1 MKVLSSVIHTKL
13 LVAILAGVVS
23 IGGFQVWQYN
33 QAQYA
38 KFISDSKINCG
49 VDIEL
54 GEDAVPANAQTN
66 QNQSFL
72 TQFQQIYS
80 SLQTYISNYQ
90 KEFTKSLGK
99 LSAELT
105 QAIESSVGDLGI
117 PDPLKAGK
125 NIEKV
130 IQKQEGALLIL
141 DPRIQADNA
150 IKDWNQQ
157 YTRGQSES
165 VLGVEGQRVQSQEAA
180 ITNDATAQSSENAAA
195 AQQDVI
201 TQDILK
207 KVAIQN
213 LQNVV
218 IAKSIHSEAQEQS
231 RSLAVANI
239 NLADISDR
247 LDEQAAAKDQESNA
261 ATRQIIQSAAAND
274 SFWKNQ

>member
-1 MKVLSSVIHTKL
+1 LNTNRLIVIS
-13 LVAILAGVVS
+13 GVVILTS
-23 IGGFQVWQYN
+23 F
-33 QAQYA
+33 
-38 KFISDSKINCG
+38 SS
-49 VDIEL
+49 L
-54 GEDAVPANAQTN
+54 PANAQTN

-80 SLQTYISNYQ
+80 SLQTYISSYQ

-99 LSAELT
+99 LEAELN

-130 IQKQEGALLIL
+130 IEKQEGNLLTL

-150 IKDWNQQ
+150 VKDWNQQ

-165 VLGVEGQRVQSQEAA
+165 VLGVEGQKVQSQEAET
-180 ITNDATAQSSENAAA
+180 TNDATSQSSENANA
-195 AQQDVI
+195 AQDDVI

-213 LQNVV
+213 LQSAV
-218 IAKSIHSEAQEQS
+218 IAKSIHSESQKQS

-247 LDEQAAAKDQESNA
+247 LDEQAAAKDQESHA
-261 ATRQIIQSAAAND
+261 ATRQIIQSAATND

>member
-1 MKVLSSVIHTKL
+1 MNTNRLIAISGA
-13 LVAILAGVVS
+13 AIL
-23 IGGFQVWQYN
+23 
-33 QAQYA
+33 
-38 KFISDSKINCG
+38 ISFSS
-49 VDIEL
+49 L
-54 GEDAVPANAQTN
+54 PANAQSQ
-66 QNQSFL
+66 QNSQSFL

-90 KEFTKSLGK
+90 KEFIKSLGK
-99 LSAELT
+99 LEAELT

-130 IQKQEGALLIL
+130 IEKQEGNLLIL

-165 VLGVEGQRVQSQEAA
+165 VLGAEGQRIQSQEAA
-180 ITNDATAQSSENAAA
+180 ITNDATAQSSENANA
-195 AQQDVI
+195 AQDDVI

-213 LQNVV
+213 FQSVV
-218 IAKSIHSEAQEQS
+218 IAKSIHAEAQKQS
-231 RSLAVANI
+231 RSLAVTNI
-239 NLADISDR
+239 NLADISSR
-247 LDEQAAAKDQESNA
+247 MDEQAAAKDQESSA
-261 ATRQIIQSAAAND
+261 ASRQIIQSAAAND

>member
-1 MKVLSSVIHTKL
+1 MNTNRLIAISGA
-13 LVAILAGVVS
+13 AIL
-23 IGGFQVWQYN
+23 
-33 QAQYA
+33 
-38 KFISDSKINCG
+38 ISFSS
-49 VDIEL
+49 L
-54 GEDAVPANAQTN
+54 PANAQAS

-99 LSAELT
+99 LEAELT

-130 IQKQEGALLIL
+130 IEKQEGNLLIL
-141 DPRIQADNA
+141 DPRIQAENA
-150 IKDWNQQ
+150 VKDWNQQ
-157 YTRGQSES
+157 YTRGQSQS
-165 VLGVEGQRVQSQEAA
+165 VLGVEGQKVQSQEAET
-180 ITNDATAQSSENAAA
+180 TNDATSQSSENANA
-195 AQQDVI
+195 AQDDVI

-213 LQNVV
+213 LQNAV
-218 IAKSIHSEAQEQS
+218 IAKSIHSESQKQS
-231 RSLAVANI
+231 RSLAAANI
-239 NLADISDR
+239 NLADISSR
-247 LDEQAAAKDQESNA
+247 MGEQAAAKDQESSA

>member
-1 MKVLSSVIHTKL
+1 MNTNRLIVIS
-13 LVAILAGVVS
+13 GVV
-23 IGGFQVWQYN
+23 IL
-33 QAQYA
+33 
-38 KFISDSKINCG
+38 ISFSS
-49 VDIEL
+49 L
-54 GEDAVPANAQTN
+54 PANAQGQ
-66 QNQSFL
+66 QNSQSFL

-80 SLQTYISNYQ
+80 SLQTYINNYQ

-99 LSAELT
+99 LEAELN

-130 IQKQEGALLIL
+130 IQKQEGNLLTL
-141 DPRIQADNA
+141 DPRIQAENA

-165 VLGVEGQRVQSQEAA
+165 VLGVEGQRVQSQSAA
-180 ITNDATAQSSENAAA
+180 ITNDATSQSSENANA
-195 AQQDVI
+195 AQQDVV

-213 LQNVV
+213 LQSVV
-218 IAKSIHSEAQEQS
+218 IAKSIHAEAQKQS

-239 NLADISDR
+239 NLADISSR
-247 LDEQAAAKDQESNA
+247 MDEQAAAKDQESNA
-261 ATRQIIQSAAAND
+261 AARQIIQSAAAND
-274 SFWKNQ
+274 TFWKNQ

>member
-1 MKVLSSVIHTKL
+1 MNTNRLIAISGA
-13 LVAILAGVVS
+13 AIL
-23 IGGFQVWQYN
+23 
-33 QAQYA
+33 
-38 KFISDSKINCG
+38 ISFSS
-49 VDIEL
+49 L
-54 GEDAVPANAQTN
+54 PANAQAS

-99 LSAELT
+99 LEAELT

-195 AQQDVI
+195 AQDDVI

-213 LQNVV
+213 LQSVV
-218 IAKSIHSEAQEQS
+218 IAKSIHAEAQKQS
-231 RSLAVANI
+231 RSLAVTNI
-239 NLADISDR
+239 NLADISSR
-247 LDEQAAAKDQESNA
+247 MDEQAAAKDQESSA

>member
-1 MKVLSSVIHTKL
+1 MIS
-13 LVAILAGVVS
+13 GVV
-23 IGGFQVWQYN
+23 IL
-33 QAQYA
+33 
-38 KFISDSKINCG
+38 ISFSS
-49 VDIEL
+49 L
-54 GEDAVPANAQTN
+54 PANAQTN

-218 IAKSIHSEAQEQS
+218 IAKSIHSEAQKQS

>member
-1 MKVLSSVIHTKL
+1 MK
-13 LVAILAGVVS
+13 
-23 IGGFQVWQYN
+23 
-33 QAQYA
+33 
-38 KFISDSKINCG
+38 DSKWLI
-49 VDIEL
+49 VISSTVVL
-54 GEDAVPANAQTN
+54 ISFSSLPANAQTN

-90 KEFTKSLGK
+90 KEFSQSWGK
-99 LSAELT
+99 LEAELN

-130 IQKQEGALLIL
+130 IEKQQGDLLTL
-141 DPRIQADNA
+141 DPRIQANNA

-165 VLGVEGQRVQSQEAA
+165 VLGTEGQKVQSQEAET
-180 ITNDATAQSSENAAA
+180 TNDATSKSSENAAA
-195 AQQDVI
+195 AQDDVI

-207 KVAIQN
+207 KMATQN
-213 LQNVV
+213 LQSVV
-218 IAKSIHSEAQEQS
+218 IAKSIHSEAQKQS
-231 RSLAVANI
+231 RFLAVTNI
-239 NLADISDR
+239 NLADISSR
-247 LDEQAAAKDQESNA
+247 MDEQAASKDQESSA
-261 ATRQIIQSAAAND
+261 ATRQIIQYAAAND

>member
-1 MKVLSSVIHTKL
+1 MNTNRLIVNS
-13 LVAILAGVVS
+13 GVV
-23 IGGFQVWQYN
+23 IL
-33 QAQYA
+33 
-38 KFISDSKINCG
+38 ISFSS
-49 VDIEL
+49 L
-54 GEDAVPANAQTN
+54 PANAQGQEN
-66 QNQSFL
+66 SQSFL

-80 SLQTYISNYQ
+80 SLQTYINNYQ

-99 LSAELT
+99 LEAELN

-130 IQKQEGALLIL
+130 IQRQEGALLVL

-150 IKDWNQQ
+150 IRDWNQQ

-165 VLGVEGQRVQSQEAA
+165 VLGVEGQRVQSQSAA
-180 ITNDATAQSSENAAA
+180 ITNDATAQSSENANA
-195 AQQDVI
+195 AQQDVV

-213 LQNVV
+213 LQSVV
-218 IAKSIHSEAQEQS
+218 IAKSIHAEAQKQS

-239 NLADISDR
+239 NLADISSR
-247 LDEQAAAKDQESNA
+247 MDEQAAAKDQESNA

>member
-1 MKVLSSVIHTKL
+1 MVLISFSSL
-13 LVAILAGVVS
+13 
-23 IGGFQVWQYN
+23 
-33 QAQYA
+33 
-38 KFISDSKINCG
+38 
-49 VDIEL
+49 
-54 GEDAVPANAQTN
+54 PANAQTN

-90 KEFTKSLGK
+90 KEFSQSWGK
-99 LSAELT
+99 LEAELN

-130 IQKQEGALLIL
+130 IEKQQGDLLTL
-141 DPRIQADNA
+141 DPRIQANNA

-165 VLGVEGQRVQSQEAA
+165 VLGTEGQKVQSQEAET
-180 ITNDATAQSSENAAA
+180 TNDATSKSSENAAA
-195 AQQDVI
+195 AQDDVI

-207 KVAIQN
+207 KMATQN
-213 LQNVV
+213 LQSVV
-218 IAKSIHSEAQEQS
+218 IAKSIHSEAQKQS
-231 RSLAVANI
+231 RFLAVTNI
-239 NLADISDR
+239 NLADISSR
-247 LDEQAAAKDQESNA
+247 MDEQAASKDQESSA
-261 ATRQIIQSAAAND
+261 ATRQIIQYAAAND

>member
-1 MKVLSSVIHTKL
+1 MKDPKRLIVISSTVVLISFSSL
-13 LVAILAGVVS
+13 
-23 IGGFQVWQYN
+23 
-33 QAQYA
+33 
-38 KFISDSKINCG
+38 
-49 VDIEL
+49 
-54 GEDAVPANAQTN
+54 PANAQTN

-80 SLQTYISNYQ
+80 SLQAYISNYQ
-90 KEFTKSLGK
+90 KEFSKSLGK
-99 LSAELT
+99 LEAELN

-130 IQKQEGALLIL
+130 IEKQKGDLLIL

-157 YTRGQSES
+157 YTRGQSQS
-165 VLGVEGQRVQSQEAA
+165 VLGAEGQKVQSQEAET
-180 ITNDATAQSSENAAA
+180 TNDATSQSSENANA
-195 AQQDVI
+195 AQDDVI

-207 KVAIQN
+207 KMATQN
-213 LQNVV
+213 LQSVV
-218 IAKSIHSEAQEQS
+218 IAKSIHSEAQKQS
-231 RSLAVANI
+231 RSLAVTNI
-239 NLADISDR
+239 NLADISGR
-247 LDEQAAAKDQESNA
+247 MDEQAAAKDQESNA

>member
-1 MKVLSSVIHTKL
+1 MTSFFSL
-13 LVAILAGVVS
+13 
-23 IGGFQVWQYN
+23 
-33 QAQYA
+33 
-38 KFISDSKINCG
+38 
-49 VDIEL
+49 
-54 GEDAVPANAQTN
+54 PANAQTN

-99 LSAELT
+99 LEAELT

-130 IQKQEGALLIL
+130 IEKQEGNLLIL

-195 AQQDVI
+195 AQEDVI

-218 IAKSIHSEAQEQS
+218 IAKSIHSEAQKQS

-239 NLADISDR
+239 NLADISNR

>member
-1 MKVLSSVIHTKL
+1 MLISFSSL
-13 LVAILAGVVS
+13 
-23 IGGFQVWQYN
+23 
-33 QAQYA
+33 
-38 KFISDSKINCG
+38 
-49 VDIEL
+49 
-54 GEDAVPANAQTN
+54 PANAQAS

-99 LSAELT
+99 LEAELN
-105 QAIESSVGDLGI
+105 QAIESSIGDLGI

-130 IQKQEGALLIL
+130 IEKQEGNLLIL

-195 AQQDVI
+195 VQEDVI

-218 IAKSIHSEAQEQS
+218 IAKSIHSEAQKQS

-239 NLADISDR
+239 NLADISNR
-247 LDEQAAAKDQESNA
+247 LDEQAAAKDEESNA

>member
-1 MKVLSSVIHTKL
+1 MLISFSSL
-13 LVAILAGVVS
+13 
-23 IGGFQVWQYN
+23 
-33 QAQYA
+33 
-38 KFISDSKINCG
+38 
-49 VDIEL
+49 
-54 GEDAVPANAQTN
+54 PANAQAS

-99 LSAELT
+99 LEAELN
-105 QAIESSVGDLGI
+105 QAIESSIGDLGI

-130 IQKQEGALLIL
+130 IEKQEGALLIL

-195 AQQDVI
+195 AQDDVI

-213 LQNVV
+213 LQSVV
-218 IAKSIHSEAQEQS
+218 IAKSIHAEAQKQS
-231 RSLAVANI
+231 RSLAVTNI
-239 NLADISDR
+239 NLADISSR
-247 LDEQAAAKDQESNA
+247 MDEQAAAKDQESNA

>member
-1 MKVLSSVIHTKL
+1 VIS
-13 LVAILAGVVS
+13 GVV
-23 IGGFQVWQYN
+23 IL
-33 QAQYA
+33 
-38 KFISDSKINCG
+38 ISFSS
-49 VDIEL
+49 L
-54 GEDAVPANAQTN
+54 PANAQTN

-130 IQKQEGALLIL
+130 IQKQEGNLLIL
-141 DPRIQADNA
+141 DPRIQAENA
-150 IKDWNQQ
+150 VKDWNQQ

-218 IAKSIHSEAQEQS
+218 IAKSIHSEAQKQS

>member
-1 MKVLSSVIHTKL
+1 MNTNRLIVIS
-13 LVAILAGVVS
+13 GVVILTS
-23 IGGFQVWQYN
+23 F
-33 QAQYA
+33 
-38 KFISDSKINCG
+38 SS
-49 VDIEL
+49 L
-54 GEDAVPANAQTN
+54 PATAQTN

-99 LSAELT
+99 LEAELT

-141 DPRIQADNA
+141 DPRIQAGNA
-150 IKDWNQQ
+150 IKEWNQQ

-195 AQQDVI
+195 AQEDVI

-218 IAKSIHSEAQEQS
+218 IAKSIHSEAQKQS

-239 NLADISDR
+239 NLADISNR

>member
-1 MKVLSSVIHTKL
+1 MLISFSSL
-13 LVAILAGVVS
+13 
-23 IGGFQVWQYN
+23 
-33 QAQYA
+33 
-38 KFISDSKINCG
+38 
-49 VDIEL
+49 
-54 GEDAVPANAQTN
+54 PANAQSQ
-66 QNQSFL
+66 QNSQSFL

-90 KEFTKSLGK
+90 KEFIKSLGK
-99 LSAELT
+99 LEAELT

-130 IQKQEGALLIL
+130 IEKQEGNLLIL

-165 VLGVEGQRVQSQEAA
+165 VLGAEGQRIQSQEAA
-180 ITNDATAQSSENAAA
+180 ITNDATAQSSENANA
-195 AQQDVI
+195 AQDDVI

-213 LQNVV
+213 FQSVV
-218 IAKSIHSEAQEQS
+218 IAKSIHAEAQKQS
-231 RSLAVANI
+231 RSLAVTNI
-239 NLADISDR
+239 NLADISSR
-247 LDEQAAAKDQESNA
+247 MDEQAAAKDQESSA
-261 ATRQIIQSAAAND
+261 ASRQIIQSAAAND

>member
-1 MKVLSSVIHTKL
+1 MLNTNRLIVISSAVTLISFSSLPADAK
-13 LVAILAGVVS
+13 
-23 IGGFQVWQYN
+23 
-33 QAQYA
+33 AQ
-38 KFISDSKINCG
+38 
-49 VDIEL
+49 
-54 GEDAVPANAQTN
+54 PQ

-80 SLQTYISNYQ
+80 SLQTYINNYQ
-90 KEFTKSLGK
+90 REFSKSLGK

-130 IQKQEGALLIL
+130 IQKQEGNLLIL
-141 DPRIQADNA
+141 DPRIQARDA

-157 YTRGQSES
+157 YTRGQSQS
-165 VLGVEGQRVQSQEAA
+165 VLGAEGQRVQSQEAA
-180 ITNDATAQSSENAAA
+180 ITNEATAQSSENAIA
-195 AQQDVI
+195 AQDDVI

-213 LQNVV
+213 LQGVV
-218 IAKSIHSEAQEQS
+218 IAKSIHAETQKQS
-231 RSLAVANI
+231 RSLAVTNM
-239 NLADISDR
+239 NLADISSR
-247 LDEQAAAKDQESNA
+247 MDEQAAAKNQESNA
-261 ATRQIIQSAAAND
+261 ASRQIIQSAASTD

>member
-1 MKVLSSVIHTKL
+1 M
-13 LVAILAGVVS
+13 
-23 IGGFQVWQYN
+23 
-33 QAQYA
+33 
-38 KFISDSKINCG
+38 
-49 VDIEL
+49 
-54 GEDAVPANAQTN
+54 
-66 QNQSFL
+66 
-72 TQFQQIYS
+72 
-80 SLQTYISNYQ
+80 QTYISNYQ

-218 IAKSIHSEAQEQS
+218 IAKSIHSEAQKQS

>member
-1 MKVLSSVIHTKL
+1 VILISFSSL
-13 LVAILAGVVS
+13 
-23 IGGFQVWQYN
+23 
-33 QAQYA
+33 
-38 KFISDSKINCG
+38 
-49 VDIEL
+49 
-54 GEDAVPANAQTN
+54 PANAQTN

-130 IQKQEGALLIL
+130 IQKQEGNLLIL
-141 DPRIQADNA
+141 DPRIQAENA
-150 IKDWNQQ
+150 VKDWNQQ

-218 IAKSIHSEAQEQS
+218 IAKSIHSEAQKQS

>member
-1 MKVLSSVIHTKL
+1 MNTNRLIAYSGA
-13 LVAILAGVVS
+13 AILIFFS
-23 IGGFQVWQYN
+23 
-33 QAQYA
+33 
-38 KFISDSKINCG
+38 S
-49 VDIEL
+49 L
-54 GEDAVPANAQTN
+54 PANAQAS

-99 LSAELT
+99 LEAELT

-141 DPRIQADNA
+141 DPRIQAENA
-150 IKDWNQQ
+150 IKEWNQQ
-157 YTRGQSES
+157 YTRGQAQS
-165 VLGVEGQRVQSQEAA
+165 VLGVEGQRVQSQSAA

-195 AQQDVI
+195 AQDDVV

-213 LQNVV
+213 LQSVV
-218 IAKSIHSEAQEQS
+218 IAKSIHAEAQKQS
-231 RSLAVANI
+231 RSLAVTNI
-239 NLADISDR
+239 NLADISSR
-247 LDEQAAAKDQESNA
+247 MDEQAAAKDQESNA
-261 ATRQIIQSAAAND
+261 ATRQIIQSAAVND

>member
-1 MKVLSSVIHTKL
+1 MNTNRLIVISGA
-13 LVAILAGVVS
+13 AILTS
-23 IGGFQVWQYN
+23 F
-33 QAQYA
+33 
-38 KFISDSKINCG
+38 SS
-49 VDIEL
+49 L
-54 GEDAVPANAQTN
+54 PANAQTN

-90 KEFTKSLGK
+90 KEFTKNLGK
-99 LSAELT
+99 LEAELT

-141 DPRIQADNA
+141 DPRIQAGNA
-150 IKDWNQQ
+150 IKEWNQQ

-218 IAKSIHSEAQEQS
+218 IAKSIHSEAQKQS

-239 NLADISDR
+239 NLADISNR

>member
-1 MKVLSSVIHTKL
+1 LNTNRLIVIS
-13 LVAILAGVVS
+13 GVVILTS
-23 IGGFQVWQYN
+23 F
-33 QAQYA
+33 
-38 KFISDSKINCG
+38 SS
-49 VDIEL
+49 L
-54 GEDAVPANAQTN
+54 PANAQTN

-80 SLQTYISNYQ
+80 SLQTYISSYQ

-99 LSAELT
+99 LEAELN

-130 IQKQEGALLIL
+130 IEKQEGNLLTL
-141 DPRIQADNA
+141 DPRIQAENA
-150 IKDWNQQ
+150 VKDWNQQ

-165 VLGVEGQRVQSQEAA
+165 VLGVEGQKVQSQEAA
-180 ITNDATAQSSENAAA
+180 ITNDATAQSSENANA

-207 KVAIQN
+207 KMTTQN
-213 LQNVV
+213 LQSVV
-218 IAKSIHSEAQEQS
+218 VAKSIHSEAQKQS

-261 ATRQIIQSAAAND
+261 ATRQIIQSAAVTD

>member
-1 MKVLSSVIHTKL
+1 MNTNRLI
-13 LVAILAGVVS
+13 AISGVV
-23 IGGFQVWQYN
+23 IL
-33 QAQYA
+33 
-38 KFISDSKINCG
+38 ISFSS
-49 VDIEL
+49 L
-54 GEDAVPANAQTN
+54 PANAQTN

-80 SLQTYISNYQ
+80 SLQTYVSNYQ

-99 LSAELT
+99 LEAELT

-130 IQKQEGALLIL
+130 IQKQEGDLLIL

-150 IKDWNQQ
+150 VKEWNQQ

-165 VLGVEGQRVQSQEAA
+165 VLGAEGQRVQSQEAA

-195 AQQDVI
+195 AQDDVV

-213 LQNVV
+213 FQSVV
-218 IAKSIHSEAQEQS
+218 ITKSIHTEAQKQS
-231 RSLAVANI
+231 RSLAAVNI
-239 NLADISDR
+239 NLADISSR
-247 LDEQAAAKDQESNA
+247 MDEQAAVKDQESNA
-261 ATRQIIQSAAAND
+261 ATRQIIQSAAVTD

>member
-1 MKVLSSVIHTKL
+1 MNTNRLIVISGIVILTSFSSL
-13 LVAILAGVVS
+13 
-23 IGGFQVWQYN
+23 
-33 QAQYA
+33 
-38 KFISDSKINCG
+38 
-49 VDIEL
+49 
-54 GEDAVPANAQTN
+54 PATAQTN

-99 LSAELT
+99 LEAELT

-141 DPRIQADNA
+141 DPRIQAGNA
-150 IKDWNQQ
+150 IKEWNQQ

-218 IAKSIHSEAQEQS
+218 IAKSIHSEAQKQS

-239 NLADISDR
+239 NLADISNM

>member
-1 MKVLSSVIHTKL
+1 VVLISFSSL
-13 LVAILAGVVS
+13 R
-23 IGGFQVWQYN
+23 
-33 QAQYA
+33 
-38 KFISDSKINCG
+38 
-49 VDIEL
+49 
-54 GEDAVPANAQTN
+54 ANAQAS

-80 SLQTYISNYQ
+80 SLQTYVSNYQ

-99 LSAELT
+99 LEAELT

-130 IQKQEGALLIL
+130 IQKQEGDLLIL

-150 IKDWNQQ
+150 IKEWNQQ

-165 VLGVEGQRVQSQEAA
+165 VLGAEGQRVQSQSAA
-180 ITNDATAQSSENAAA
+180 ITNDATAQSSKNAAA

-213 LQNVV
+213 LQSVV
-218 IAKSIHSEAQEQS
+218 IAKSIHSEAQKQS
-231 RSLAVANI
+231 RSLAAANI
-239 NLADISDR
+239 NLADISSR
-247 LDEQAAAKDQESNA
+247 MDEQAAVKDQESNA
-261 ATRQIIQSAAAND
+261 ATRQIIQSAAVTD

>member
-1 MKVLSSVIHTKL
+1 MLISFSSL
-13 LVAILAGVVS
+13 
-23 IGGFQVWQYN
+23 
-33 QAQYA
+33 
-38 KFISDSKINCG
+38 
-49 VDIEL
+49 
-54 GEDAVPANAQTN
+54 PANAQAS

-99 LSAELT
+99 LEAELT

-130 IQKQEGALLIL
+130 IEKQEGNLLIL

-195 AQQDVI
+195 AQEDVI

-218 IAKSIHSEAQEQS
+218 IAKSIHSEAQKQS

-239 NLADISDR
+239 NLADISNR

>member
-1 MKVLSSVIHTKL
+1 MNTNRLIAISGA
-13 LVAILAGVVS
+13 AIL
-23 IGGFQVWQYN
+23 
-33 QAQYA
+33 
-38 KFISDSKINCG
+38 ISFSS
-49 VDIEL
+49 L
-54 GEDAVPANAQTN
+54 PANAQAS

-99 LSAELT
+99 LEAELT

-130 IQKQEGALLIL
+130 IEKQEGNLLIL

-218 IAKSIHSEAQEQS
+218 IAKSIHSEAQKQS

-239 NLADISDR
+239 NLADISNR

>member
-1 MKVLSSVIHTKL
+1 MILTSFSSL
-13 LVAILAGVVS
+13 
-23 IGGFQVWQYN
+23 
-33 QAQYA
+33 
-38 KFISDSKINCG
+38 
-49 VDIEL
+49 
-54 GEDAVPANAQTN
+54 PATAQTN

-99 LSAELT
+99 LEAELT

-141 DPRIQADNA
+141 DPRIQAGNA
-150 IKDWNQQ
+150 IKEWNQQ

-195 AQQDVI
+195 AQEDVI

-218 IAKSIHSEAQEQS
+218 IAKSIHSEAQKQS

-239 NLADISDR
+239 NLADISNR